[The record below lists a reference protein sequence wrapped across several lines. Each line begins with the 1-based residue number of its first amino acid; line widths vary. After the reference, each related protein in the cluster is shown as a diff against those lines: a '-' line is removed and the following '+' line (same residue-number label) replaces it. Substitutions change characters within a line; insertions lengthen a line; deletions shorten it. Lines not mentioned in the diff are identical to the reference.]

1 MIQGLGP
8 AISALKAF
16 AKKLGNSANNVANVN
31 TQGFKKSRLGSQE
44 VSPQNVSTPSGPS
57 QIGRGTTLGGIS
69 EDFSQ
74 GSFEPTSSST
84 DMAVGGD
91 GFLMVNA
98 SAGGTYYTRDGEFH
112 LDKNAR
118 LVNTSG
124 DVLQGWEIDPM
135 TGELQGAIQDI
146 MLPSFTSPPEETT
159 IVKNIINLNAD
170 TEEKSVGPN
179 SLAGGWDGDNS
190 DGESIADNAY
200 AYRTS
205 TKVYD
210 GMGAA
215 HNITFYF
222 DKTGSDS
229 MWEYIVTANPA
240 EDRRSEATGDNLG
253 LLARGTL
260 VFNSAG
266 AFSDMSMDINDGIG
280 NWISQDVVTDM
291 TDGHFI
297 FYPDFL
303 GATDSSTMS
312 IQLDFGSFYNGA
324 SWVNDASSTTQ
335 YSSSSNTIYSFANGY
350 GAGDL
355 QWVTVNKD
363 GVITGHYSNGRAL
376 DLFQVAIAKFHNP
389 QGLKK
394 IGNNLYAK
402 TNESGDAITS
412 QPGTNGLG
420 RIVPNALEQSNVDIG
435 TAFVNII
442 LIKRG
447 FQANLNMIATED
459 KMIGDVL
466 NIIS

>member
-1 MIQGLGP
+1 M
-8 AISALKAF
+8 
-16 AKKLGNSANNVANVN
+16 
-31 TQGFKKSRLGSQE
+31 
-44 VSPQNVSTPSGPS
+44 SPQNVSTRSGPS

-98 SAGGTYYTRDGEFH
+98 SEGEIYYTRDGEFH

-124 DVLQGWEIDPM
+124 DVLQGWEIDPI

-146 MLPSFTSPPEETT
+146 ILPSFTSPPEETN

-170 TEEKSVGPN
+170 AEEKSVGPN
-179 SLAGGWDGDNS
+179 SLAGAWDGNNP
-190 DGESIADNAY
+190 DGSYIADNAY
-200 AYRTS
+200 AYRT
-205 TKVYD
+205 TVKVYD
-210 GMGAA
+210 GVGAA

-222 DKTGSDS
+222 DKRGSDS
-229 MWEYIVTANPA
+229 IWEYIVTANPA
-240 EDRRSEATGDNLG
+240 EDRRFGATGDNLG

-260 VFNSAG
+260 VFNSSG
-266 AFSDMSMDINDGIG
+266 TFSDMSMDINDGTG
-280 NWISQDVVTDM
+280 NWTSQDVITDM
-291 TDGHFI
+291 TDGHFT
-297 FYPDFL
+297 FFPDFL

-335 YSSSSNTIYSFANGY
+335 YASSSNTIYSFTNGY
-350 GAGDL
+350 AAGDL
-355 QWVTVNKD
+355 ESVTLNKD
-363 GVITGHYSNGRAL
+363 GLLTGHYSNGRAL

-394 IGNNLYAK
+394 IGNNQYAR
-402 TNESGDAITS
+402 TNESGDAITG

-435 TAFVNII
+435 SEFVNII

-447 FQANLNMIATED
+447 FQANLNIITTED